1 MECLLERIDT
11 CHNSPKKSSATKI
24 NKYALSG
31 YSLFTHCSFDA
42 TIIIS
47 LIIIEV
53 KTMEKFC
60 EDIKKHAIKVISYKK

>member
-1 MECLLERIDT
+1 MKIPFIINADMDCLLERIDT

-31 YSLFTHCSFDA
+31 YSSFTHCSFDA

-47 LIIIEV
+47 LIIVEV
-53 KTMEKFC
+53 KTVWKSFVK
-60 EDIKKHAIKVISYKK
+60 I

>member
-1 MECLLERIDT
+1 MECFLKRIDT

-24 NKYALSG
+24 NKCTLSG
-31 YSLFTHCSFDA
+31 YSLFIHCSFDA

-53 KTMEKFC
+53 KSVWKSFVK
-60 EDIKKHAIKVISYKK
+60 I

>member
-1 MECLLERIDT
+1 MKIPFVINADMDCLLERIDT
-11 CHNSPKKSSATKI
+11 CHNNPKKSSATKI

-31 YSLFTHCSFDA
+31 YSSFTHCSFDA

-53 KTMEKFC
+53 KTVWKSFVK
-60 EDIKKHAIKVISYKK
+60 I